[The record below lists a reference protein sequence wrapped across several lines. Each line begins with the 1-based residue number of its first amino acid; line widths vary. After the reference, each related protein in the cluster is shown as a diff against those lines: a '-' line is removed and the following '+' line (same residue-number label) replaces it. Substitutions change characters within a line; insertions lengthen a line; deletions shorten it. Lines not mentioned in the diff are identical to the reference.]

1 MVHIVVRI
9 PNTRIDIFIGR
20 FFFFHFILIISVFL
34 GCLVQ
39 RSGWTRDVDI
49 FLHWLSSIQFA
60 GGGFSEA
67 ATAEG
72 LAEAL
77 MVGNFIFNHLY
88 MCLGHCLSSNF

>member
-1 MVHIVVRI
+1 MVLIVVRI
-9 PNTRIDIFIGR
+9 PNTRIDILMRVFS
-20 FFFFHFILIISVFL
+20 HFILIISVFL

-77 MVGNFIFNHLY
+77 MVGLFILNHLRR
-88 MCLGHCLSSNF
+88 N